1 MAKQRNL
8 TPLSGVVESVN
19 DKGVRVGG
27 EWRNFSKYAEGLPD
41 FRQGQQVTLLMDGD
55 FVMGVA
61 AGLAAQSEASGYR
74 SGDTAPRPISNGANE
89 AAGGV
94 PGLSRD
100 VLIVRQ
106 SSLKAAID
114 LCAIVAQVNPDVA
127 RSESVLKVAASF
139 ESWVLRPVS
148 PAER

>member
-1 MAKQRNL
+1 MPNRELVPL
-8 TPLSGVVESVN
+8 TGVVEATN
-19 DKGVRVGG
+19 EKGVKVDG
-27 EWRNFSKYAEGLPD
+27 EWRNWSKYCKDRPTLT
-41 FRQGQQVTLLMDGD
+41 RGQQVTLLMDGD

-61 AGLAAQSEASGYR
+61 GGLAAQSEASGYR

-106 SSLKAAID
+106 SSLKAAVD
-114 LCAIVAQVNPDVA
+114 LCAVVAQVNPSGA
-127 RSESVLKVAASF
+127 KTEAVLKVAAAF
-139 ESWVLRPVS
+139 ESWVLRPS
-148 PAER
+148 APEGR